1 MSVARAMH
9 PTLTILENSC
19 EQVYVRE
26 RENVLCDGVVGGSDV
41 CDKVACDK
49 VVCDKVVCN
58 AVVRATRFPPV
69 MRARVLCD
77 PGLVSGF

>member
-1 MSVARAMH
+1 M
-9 PTLTILENSC
+9 
-19 EQVYVRE
+19 
-26 RENVLCDGVVGGSDV
+26 LCDGVVGGSDV

-58 AVVRATRFPPV
+58 AVVRATRFSPV